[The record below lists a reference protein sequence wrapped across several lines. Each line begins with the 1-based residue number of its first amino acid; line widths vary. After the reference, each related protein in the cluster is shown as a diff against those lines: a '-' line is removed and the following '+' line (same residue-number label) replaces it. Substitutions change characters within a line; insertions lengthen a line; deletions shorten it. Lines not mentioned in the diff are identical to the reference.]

1 MLDTS
6 DAREGLR
13 LDDGEDEGG
22 FRGIW
27 TAVLLGLAMW
37 VAVIVVLFRIG

>member
-1 MLDTS
+1 MLETT
-6 DAREGLR
+6 DAREALR
-13 LDDGEDEGG
+13 RDDGEDDGG

-27 TAVLLGLAMW
+27 TAVVLGLAMW